1 MGQPKTDLT
10 GQRFGRLTVLSWS
23 TGSKWICN
31 CDCGNLTHVFTYQ
44 LTSGSCRSCGCLHN
58 DELRERQYKHG
69 QIFTRLY
76 RCWSNMI
83 QRCTN
88 PKATG
93 YANYGGRGITVC
105 DEWRGSFQAFA
116 DWAMAHGYSDEL
128 TIDRIDNDAGYSPE
142 NCKWAT
148 RYEQTHNRRKPKR
161 RKSGASTST

>member
-1 MGQPKTDLT
+1 
-10 GQRFGRLTVLSWS
+10 
-23 TGSKWICN
+23 
-31 CDCGNLTHVFTYQ
+31 
-44 LTSGSCRSCGCLHN
+44 
-58 DELRERQYKHG
+58 
-69 QIFTRLY
+69 
-76 RCWSNMI
+76 MI